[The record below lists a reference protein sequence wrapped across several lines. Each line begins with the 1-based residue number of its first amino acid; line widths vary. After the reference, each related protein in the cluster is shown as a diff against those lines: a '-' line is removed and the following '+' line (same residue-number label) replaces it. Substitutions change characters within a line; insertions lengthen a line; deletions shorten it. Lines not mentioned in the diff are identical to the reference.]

1 MKRRWRSYTQYLHYF
16 LLTLFVLFLPFIFA
30 ETETVFEDSVEEE
43 GTFELDDQTY
53 TVHEYADYTGVRISS
68 NTYGSIIIE
77 EEGDSSTKGPYT
89 FTLDSITQDG
99 NDVTFE
105 ISVEKEQASV
115 SVEREASNSTASI
128 GNEIT
133 ITVTI
138 SNDGDDSLTVK
149 YAEDMPSHVSV
160 SGTPE
165 ITVGSTTS
173 SQKSTVADVYWKGV
187 LYSGKSAVIVYTA
200 YIGGYPSNTT
210 TISFDDVDFTYEDDT
225 GEFSETVDSLDIE
238 LLDPLAIAFTQVTDD
253 DDIKVGGEVEFYV
266 TLTNNLDKTMTVS
279 SFLLTLSEYL
289 TPSTLDTYL
298 EETADGYTWS
308 GELAPFEDL
317 SFGLYVTPEAGGT
330 HTLEGN
336 ADYAY
341 GASDETYSTS
351 GDGSFSIDVS
361 DVVPEIKLSSET
373 FDGGEEI
380 IIYYYV
386 NNSDESVSYSSV
398 GIKISSDPSD
408 LFDSINYVASLPK
421 KTKTLIKKQN
431 FTAPYTDTAM
441 EYTVTMAGDLGAA
454 GTFEDSETVTINP
467 STFTVPYALSYTV
480 DGYDETYTNVTLVIS
495 LLTTLAEQPT
505 RLAVVHTA
513 DPDYKKTVSLTTD
526 AIAALFAG
534 ESQTRSWSIP
544 AAGFTEESIDLTI
557 QLQYDLASGVYYK
570 SLSETVPIYQKV
582 EEVVEETNTTESN
595 ETETSSGN
603 ETISVDAEGIDA
615 EETAAVNDTETNTT
629 GTNVVITGEKEQTS
643 NKFFWFVVIL
653 LSLAALFGGGYFLF
667 LKKQKEEGIKKS
679 IESMTKTGLEAEK
692 KSISF
697 LEKAKEIIIHDVPT
711 PEEGYEKL
719 ESYLRHALSQGKT
732 HEEIKKVL
740 AAKGWLEEILDSYLQ
755 RLK

>member
-1 MKRRWRSYTQYLHYF
+1 MKNLFHLFFVSF
-16 LLTLFVLFLPFIFA
+16 LFTLLFSFSTLA
-30 ETETVFEDSVEEE
+30 DTETVFEDSVEEE
-43 GTFELDDQTY
+43 GTFELDDETY

-77 EEGDSSTKGPYT
+77 EEGGTSTKGPYT
-89 FTLDSITQDG
+89 FTLDSITQEG
-99 NDVTFE
+99 NDVIFE

-128 GNEIT
+128 GDEIT
-133 ITVTI
+133 ITITI
-138 SNDGDDSLTVK
+138 ANAGSDSLIVK

-187 LYSGKSAVIVYTA
+187 LYSGESAVIVYTA
-200 YIGGYPSNTT
+200 YIGGYPSNST
-210 TISFDDVDFTYEDDT
+210 TISFDGVDFTYEDDT
-225 GEFSETVDSLDIE
+225 GQFSDTIDSLDIE
-238 LLDPLAIAFTQVTDD
+238 LIDPLAIDFTQVTND

-279 SFLLTLSEYL
+279 SFLLTLSESL
-289 TPSTLDTYL
+289 TPSTIDTYL
-298 EETADGYTWS
+298 EETEDGYTWS
-308 GELAPFEDL
+308 GELAPFEDI

-330 HTLEGN
+330 HTFEGN
-336 ADYAY
+336 ADYTY

-351 GDGSFSIDVS
+351 GDGSFSIDVGE
-361 DVVPEIKLSSET
+361 VVPEIKLSSET

-386 NNSDESVSYSSV
+386 NNSDEAVSYSSV
-398 GIKISSDPSD
+398 DIKLSSDPSD

-441 EYTVTMAGDLGAA
+441 EYTVTMAGDLGAG
-454 GTFEDSETVTINP
+454 GTFEESETVTINP

-480 DGYDETYTNVTLVIS
+480 DGYDETYTNITLVIS
-495 LLTTLAEQPT
+495 LITTLAEQPI

-544 AAGFTEESIDLTI
+544 AAGFTEDSIDLTI
-557 QLQYDLASGVYYK
+557 QLQYDLASGTYYK
-570 SLSETVPIYQKV
+570 SLSETIPIYQKV
-582 EEVVEETNTTESN
+582 EEVVEETNTANTTESN

-603 ETISVDAEGIDA
+603 ETIFVDADGIDT
-615 EETAAVNDTETNTT
+615 EETAAVNETETNTT
-629 GTNVVITGEKEQTS
+629 ETGTSVVITGEKEQTS

-653 LSLAALFGGGYFLF
+653 LSLGTLFGGGYFLF

-679 IESMTKTGLEAEK
+679 IESMTKTGLEVEK

-697 LEKAKEIIIHDVPT
+697 LERAKEIIIHDVPT

-732 HEEIKKVL
+732 HEEIKKIL
-740 AAKGWLEEILDSYLQ
+740 AAKGWIEEILDSYLQ